1 MDDPELQKM
10 FLSGG
15 VTNILTL
22 GLFFLLKI
30 VAKRC
35 DRNKSSDCTMC
46 GASCHT
52 VSKDTIRD
60 APQPGARRRDLE
72 KGFTI

>member
-1 MDDPELQKM
+1 MEDEQLQKM

-30 VAKRC
+30 INKKCDKTKRSEC
-35 DRNKSSDCTMC
+35 KFCGSSCTTVNKETWH
-46 GASCHT
+46 GE
-52 VSKDTIRD
+52 R
-60 APQPGARRRDLE
+60 PRELDLE
-72 KGFTI
+72 EGRQL

>member
-1 MDDPELQKM
+1 MEDEQLQKM

-30 VAKRC
+30 INKKCDKTKRSEC
-35 DRNKSSDCTMC
+35 KFCGSSC
-46 GASCHT
+46 SS
-52 VSKDTIRD
+52 VNKDTYHGERPTDIEEG
-60 APQPGARRRDLE
+60 QL
-72 KGFTI
+72 